1 MDFERRVCFDAYLS
15 SGVDLEG
22 IAAVGESS
30 VSVKKSGKDGGEEFD
45 GVFRLQDHHIKSTV
59 AWLIDVG
66 HRNAELN
73 LGEIN
78 QQHTQAFRFDGLAID
93 GEHDGG
99 MLRDYIGSCREKI
112 RNGTEELLIGRGAFH
127 NRGIVAC
134 ARHNHETAL
143 LRAELDFAHV
153 EFKHFPGTSQIRQ
166 RMGLVR
172 PKQIQR
178 KQIRRPCGVGKNR
191 NPRVAKAVSDRG
203 DSAVSA

>member
-1 MDFERRVCFDAYLS
+1 MKELVSLVGHDQPNCLGKNTRQGGSFRSCGLAVVLDFERRVCFDAYLS

-22 IAAVGESS
+22 IAAVGESP

-45 GVFRLQDHHIKSTV
+45 GIFRLQDHHIKSAV

-99 MLRDYIGSCREKI
+99 MLRNYIGSCCEKI
-112 RNGTEELLIGRGAFH
+112 RNGTE
-127 NRGIVAC
+127 
-134 ARHNHETAL
+134 AL
-143 LRAELDFAHV
+143 SIIAA
-153 EFKHFPGTSQIRQ
+153 S
-166 RMGLVR
+166 
-172 PKQIQR
+172 
-178 KQIRRPCGVGKNR
+178 
-191 NPRVAKAVSDRG
+191 
-203 DSAVSA
+203 